1 LEIVSLKMAGE
12 VHLLVESTSDLDD
25 LAINLKKDE
34 MLAR

>member
-12 VHLLVESTSDLDD
+12 VHLDD